1 MTPDFRG
8 MIQMGFSVTVA
19 GYQEVQGCPGKTG
32 DRDGILVSYGNV
44 GKGWKDVMK
53 DKRRYN
59 S

>member
-1 MTPDFRG
+1 
-8 MIQMGFSVTVA
+8 MGFSVTVA

-44 GKGWKDVMK
+44 RNGWKDVMK